1 MFSRIVF
8 LTFLVLASNPSL
20 QARVWTDVSGNYTL
34 EADMIGF
41 DATAVI
47 LQRDDGE
54 LGAFPIDKLSEQ
66 DKAYLKSKEAKDL
79 HASTIDQTQVWHL
92 TNGLKVTGR
101 IVDFAQRDVT
111 VQARRGKTYVNN
123 IVFENLPQIYQF
135 MLPLIVEHLEP
146 TGDIDKKGF
155 KDWVRSLKGKP
166 KTFQL
171 SGVLFELENGDE
183 YGVPFFLFT
192 SEEQKL
198 LKPGWDRW
206 LTTQADAAK
215 AEQES
220 FMLQSA
226 AAAYKN
232 QQERYAQE
240 EEQRRRNEAFHRQIA
255 VMNLQFQAIQSG
267 ITSAWEITL
276 YPLPGTY
283 ARPRWVVAYGRNS
296 LEATQNALRA
306 NPGFRDGAVRKLSR

>member
-1 MFSRIVF
+1 MFPRN
-8 LTFLVLASNPSL
+8 LVLVGLIAAIGSPL
-20 QARVWTDVSGNYTL
+20 LARTWTDSSGNYTL
-34 EADMIGF
+34 DADMVGF
-41 DATAVI
+41 DDAAVI
-47 LQRDDGE
+47 LQRKDGD

-66 DKAYLKSKEAKDL
+66 DKMYLESKEAKDV
-79 HASTIDQTQVWHL
+79 HATTIDQLQTWHL
-92 TNGLKVTGR
+92 NNGLKVVGR

-135 MLPLIVEHLEP
+135 MLPQIVEELER
-146 TGDIDKKGF
+146 TDEMDRKGF

-192 SEEQKL
+192 KEDQQM
-198 LKPGWDRW
+198 LKPGWDDW
-206 LTTQADAAK
+206 LAAK
-215 AEQES
+215 ADVQKAERET

-226 AAAYKN
+226 AAAYKSD
-232 QQERYAQE
+232 QERYAQAE
-240 EEQRRRNEAFHRQIA
+240 ERRRRNEAFHRQVA

-267 ITSAWEITL
+267 LTSAWEITL

-296 LEATQNALRA
+296 LEATQKALRS
-306 NPGFRDGAVRKLSR
+306 NPGFRNGPVRKLSR